1 MGLKTPSIISET
13 KSASGNFFAILPQSK
28 GRLKASLRAFAKP
41 PQKNLSSPVNLPN
54 PPADMNTNPPH
65 LLRLTP
71 QTPPPALHE
80 LAAFRQS
87 PHKTV
92 SITDGISRAT
102 AEALHPLL
110 HGSDYKLLLMC
121 DFAVAPQQ
129 GILYNLDLLP
139 LFADAASL
147 AILAH
152 SNEPLASLAPLAV
165 MHRLRGFSLCGN
177 LKGSLRFDVLHT
189 FAGLESLSLDDCI
202 LPVKDYPLLHNPKLH
217 SIRLRKLDL
226 SRLPRNE
233 STVSLNIRHELIRAE
248 KLPDIYPNLQRFEL
262 TACRQTDD
270 FSFVSRLPQLQEI
283 CFNTVAKLTAAPDF
297 SRNTKLHTAEFLT
310 ANTLPHWVRC
320 RPPCTACRSPFPKC
334 PSPKSKP
341 PPAAAA

>member
-1 MGLKTPSIISET
+1 
-13 KSASGNFFAILPQSK
+13 
-28 GRLKASLRAFAKP
+28 
-41 PQKNLSSPVNLPN
+41 
-54 PPADMNTNPPH
+54 MNAHPH
-65 LLRLTP
+65 LLCLTP
-71 QTPPPALHE
+71 QTPPPAAHE
-80 LAAFRQS
+80 LTAFCQS
-87 PHKTV
+87 PHKTI
-92 SITDGISRAT
+92 SISGGIALAT

-129 GILYNLDLLP
+129 GILHNLDMLP

-177 LKGSLRFDVLHT
+177 LKGSLKFDVLHT
-189 FAGLESLSLDDCI
+189 FADLESLSLDDCI
-202 LPVKDYPLLHNPKLH
+202 LPAKDYSLLHNPKLH

-233 STVSLNIRHELIRAE
+233 NMVSLDIRHELIHAE
-248 KLPDIYPNLQRFEL
+248 KLPDIYPNLQRLEL
-262 TACRQTDD
+262 AACRQTND

-283 CFNTVAKLTAAPDF
+283 CFNTVAKLTATPDF
-297 SRNTKLHTAEFLT
+297 SHNPKLRTAEFFNCKHL
-310 ANTLPHWVRC
+310 AALGTLPPTLHSLSLTFSQV
-320 RPPCTACRSPFPKC
+320 PFDQIQTTARSGSLKKFYFQSAKAQEN
-334 PSPKSKP
+334 KQFEQL
-341 PPAAAA
+341 AAELGLEQ